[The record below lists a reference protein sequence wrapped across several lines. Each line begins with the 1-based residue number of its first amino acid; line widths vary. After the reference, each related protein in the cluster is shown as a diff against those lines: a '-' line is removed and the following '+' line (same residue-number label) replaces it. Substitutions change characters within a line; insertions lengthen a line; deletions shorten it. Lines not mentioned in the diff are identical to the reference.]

1 MYYFWQGHQGP
12 QGAQGFKGEP
22 GSPGIDGLP
31 GFPGGNGRDGSK
43 GQKGEWCVKI
53 TVSRPLLTLNLL
65 TNTIVAPPSNASK
78 WQMGFNSAFKGL
90 MGSQSEEVPTMDNLF
105 LNYYKKKSLPPPLLL
120 ILLFLFLLLLLLLH
134 LHTQT
139 FKTHED

>member
-1 MYYFWQGHQGP
+1 MKAACVFYFWQGHQGP

-53 TVSRPLLTLNLL
+53 TVSRPLLM
-65 TNTIVAPPSNASK
+65 AP
-78 WQMGFNSAFKGL
+78 
-90 MGSQSEEVPTMDNLF
+90 QSEEVPTMDSLF
-105 LNYYKKKSLPPPLLL
+105 FNYYKKKLFLLL
-120 ILLFLFLLLLLLLH
+120 IPLFLFILLLLLLCLLPLHH
-134 LHTQT
+134 LHTQI
-139 FKTHED
+139 FFSKLFEFMKTEILFHCKWNGESSQ